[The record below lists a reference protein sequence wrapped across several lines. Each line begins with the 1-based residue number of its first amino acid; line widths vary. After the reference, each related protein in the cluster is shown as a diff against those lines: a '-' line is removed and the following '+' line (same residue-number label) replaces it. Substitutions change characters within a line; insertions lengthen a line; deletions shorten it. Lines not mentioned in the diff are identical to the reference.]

1 MGLGGRLDKGVR
13 EREGEWVPPPPPQDG
28 AGRGRTERQQPW
40 CPGLASVRSVFHRI
54 LGQSSWR
61 LPGLNLITQH
71 SSAISLHRR
80 PISTSVEP
88 TVENSSGLLATS
100 LLHVL
105 SKLAPQ

>member
-1 MGLGGRLDKGVR
+1 MGA
-13 EREGEWVPPPPPQDG
+13 PTPTP
-28 AGRGRTERQQPW
+28 GRGRTERQQPG
-40 CPGLASVRSVFHRI
+40 CPGLASVRSVFRRI

-71 SSAISLHRR
+71 SSAMSLHRR
-80 PISTSVEP
+80 PISASVEP
-88 TVENSSGLLATS
+88 IVENSSGLLATS